1 MRASERLSGVD
12 RAWLLMDR
20 PTNLMTIVGLI
31 ILGGALE
38 RARWRALVAERFLAF
53 ERFRCYPAGDVL
65 AATWV
70 PAAHFNI
77 DDHLSIVSLPAR
89 AGKREL
95 ETLVGE
101 LAGTAFNPTRP
112 LWSMHLVENYQG
124 GSAIVIRIHHCYA
137 DGIALMRVL
146 LSLADGARDAQRPV
160 ARTPASATPAPEAAP
175 GDGDAH
181 GGLVSSVLLGAVR
194 EGFDFFEKSTMLL
207 ERGLYYAL
215 HPAQASTA
223 ALEALGFAS
232 ELAHLGTLADDPPTS
247 LKRALSGVRRVAWA
261 DPIVLEEVRTIS
273 QVLGCTINDVLVAT
287 LAGALGRYLEAQ
299 GDEVSGLTIRAAV
312 PVDLRSGDDSE
323 PLMGNRFG
331 MVFVELPIGIRHPLE
346 RLYTVH
352 AAMQRLKSSGQA
364 LAVLALM
371 SLIGSL
377 PSPVEPP
384 ALALFS
390 AKASLVASNLP
401 GPREPLTL
409 GGVPMSQVL
418 FWVPQAGSIGTGVS
432 MLSYNGRVQFG
443 VISDRLLI
451 PEPARLV
458 EQVGAEF
465 DRLVLLVLLGG
476 VALQG

>member
-1 MRASERLSGVD
+1 MLSERLSGVD

-20 PTNLMTIVGLI
+20 PTNLMTIVSLI
-31 ILGGALE
+31 ILGGALD

-70 PAAHFNI
+70 PAPQFKL
-77 DDHLSIVSLPAR
+77 DDHLSVVSLPAR

-95 ETLVGE
+95 EALVGE

-112 LWSMHLVENYQG
+112 LWSMHLVENYRG
-124 GSAIVIRIHHCYA
+124 GSAIVTRIHHCYA
-137 DGIALMRVL
+137 DGIALNRVL
-146 LSLADGARDAQRPV
+146 LSLADGARDAQRP
-160 ARTPASATPAPEAAP
+160 AAPPASSAPAPEAAS
-175 GDGDAH
+175 GEGDAH
-181 GGLVSSVLLGAVR
+181 GGLVSDFLFGALR
-194 EGFDFFEKSTMLL
+194 EGLDLFGKSTELL
-207 ERGLYYAL
+207 EKGLYYAL
-215 HPAQASTA
+215 HPAQASAA

-232 ELAHLGTLADDPPTS
+232 ELARLGTLADDPPTR
-247 LKRALSGVRRVAWA
+247 LKRDLSGVRRVAWA
-261 DPIVLEEVRTIS
+261 DPISLEEVKTIG
-273 QVLGCTINDVLVAT
+273 QVLGCTINDVLVST

-299 GDEVSGLTIRAAV
+299 GDEVSGLTIRATV
-312 PVDLRSGDDSE
+312 PVDLRSGEASE
-323 PLMGNRFG
+323 PSMGNRFG
-331 MVFVELPIGIRHPLE
+331 MVFVELPVGTRHPLE
-346 RLYTVH
+346 RLYAVH
-352 AAMQRLKSSGQA
+352 ATMQRLKGSPQA
-364 LAVLALM
+364 LAILALM

-390 AKASLVASNLP
+390 AKSSLVASNLP

-409 GGVPMSQVL
+409 AGVPISQLL

-451 PEPARLV
+451 PEPAALV
-458 EQVGAEF
+458 EQIGEEF
-465 DRLVLLVLLGG
+465 NRLVLLVLLGG
-476 VALQG
+476 VALKG